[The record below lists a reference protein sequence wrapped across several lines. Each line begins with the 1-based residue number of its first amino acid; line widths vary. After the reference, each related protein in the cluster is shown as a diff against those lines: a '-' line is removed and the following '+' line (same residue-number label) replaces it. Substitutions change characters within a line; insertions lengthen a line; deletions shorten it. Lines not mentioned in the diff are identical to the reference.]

1 MKNSSKINYMVLR
14 ESLAKH
20 RGDTDKA
27 KKTEGNNCRHNRKL
41 KDGNIITLYLL
52 ASLI

>member
-27 KKTEGNNCRHNRKL
+27 KKTGGKT
-41 KDGNIITLYLL
+41 IT
-52 ASLI
+52 ADKTES